1 MTVREIGEELLRW
14 IFPPKC
20 VACGRLLARGETYLC
35 ASCERD
41 YQSAREQVCPACLE
55 PLSACTCPNRYLER
69 NGVRTVAKLYAYR
82 PQETDLSTNRL
93 IYRLKKVKSEAV
105 IDFLAGEL
113 AARLTPML
121 QDGKQYVLVGVPRSR
136 AAIRK
141 YGGDH
146 VLLLVRALSRK
157 TGISYLRAVKR
168 IGHAGQQKK
177 KNYSARILAADT
189 SYTPVTKYDLHGK
202 QVILVDDIVTSGA
215 SLVACAR
222 AVRKL
227 GARKVMA
234 AVIGST
240 FRYAD
245 LIGRRRFDE
254 ERKARRLSRVKNLR
268 FRFHQKTKAK
278 TQ

>member
-20 VACGRLLARGETYLC
+20 VACGRLLARSETFLC
-35 ASCERD
+35 GTCKQD
-41 YQSAREQVCPACLE
+41 YQSAREQVCPACLK

-82 PQETDLSTNRL
+82 PQEIDLSTNRL
-93 IYRLKKVKSEAV
+93 IYRLKQVKSEAV
-105 IDFLAGEL
+105 VDFLAGEL

-121 QDGKQYVLVGVPRSR
+121 QDGKTYVLVGVPRSR

-157 TGISYLRAVKR
+157 TGIPYLRAIKR
-168 IGHAGQQKK
+168 IGHTKEQKK
-177 KNYSARILAADT
+177 MDHSARILAADR
-189 SYTPVTKYDLHGK
+189 SYAPATKYELHGK

-215 SLVACAR
+215 SLTACAR

-227 GARKVMA
+227 GARRVMA
-234 AVIGST
+234 AVIGSA

-245 LIGRRRFDE
+245 LVGRRRFDE
-254 ERKARRLSRVKNLR
+254 ERKIRRLSRVKNLR
-268 FRFHQKTKAK
+268 FRFCPKTNA
-278 TQ
+278 

>member
-1 MTVREIGEELLRW
+1 MRVREIGEEILRW

-20 VACGRLLARGETYLC
+20 VACGNLLARGETHLC
-35 ASCERD
+35 ASCEQD
-41 YQSAREQVCPACLE
+41 YQNAREQVCPACLE
-55 PLSACTCPNRYLER
+55 TMSACTCPNRYLER

-105 IDFLAGEL
+105 VDFLAGEL
-113 AARLTPML
+113 AARLAPML
-121 QDGKQYVLVGVPRSR
+121 QNGKQYVLVGVPRSR
-136 AAIRK
+136 AAISK

-146 VLLLVRALSRK
+146 VRLLVRALSRK
-157 TGISYLRAVKR
+157 TGIPYLRAVKR

-177 KNYSARILAADT
+177 KNYPARILAADS
-189 SYTPVTKYDLHGK
+189 SYAPKGDYDLHGK

-215 SLVACAR
+215 SLTACAR
-222 AVRKL
+222 AVRNL
-227 GARKVMA
+227 GARGVMA
-234 AVIGST
+234 AVVGSA

-254 ERKARRLSRVKNLR
+254 ERKVKRLSRVKNLR
-268 FRFHQKTKAK
+268 FRYQTKTK
-278 TQ
+278 T